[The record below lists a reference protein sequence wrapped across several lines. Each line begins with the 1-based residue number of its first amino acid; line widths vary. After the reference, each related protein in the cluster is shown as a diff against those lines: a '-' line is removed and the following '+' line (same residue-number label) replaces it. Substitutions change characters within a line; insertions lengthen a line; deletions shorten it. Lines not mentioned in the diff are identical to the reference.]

1 MVWLY
6 HRHKIDEDWT
16 INVLRLFSESDW
28 TSSGVKESPIWECVE
43 VDKYICPIF
52 YNKINFVNNALY
64 NLLDY
69 GNEYVE
75 NVVIIEQVTRNSLSA
90 IDASINEKTILRQ
103 DFDISEDGKN

>member
-52 YNKINFVNNALY
+52 TTKLILLTTLY
-64 NLLDY
+64 
-69 GNEYVE
+69 
-75 NVVIIEQVTRNSLSA
+75 IIYLIMVMNML
-90 IDASINEKTILRQ
+90 KML
-103 DFDISEDGKN
+103 